1 MPKVGSHNPQA
12 KDAGSWKNWSKFWAK
27 HGGVWKR
34 PVSVFVKS
42 GGSWVEVWDE
52 APVITNVTTSY
63 VVDTSDPFAPNTTYY
78 KNFTVSANG
87 FQTTLVGNGGNPF
100 FGVTISQPT
109 IAVDN
114 TVNVTTY
121 FAWFGTYDPAMM
133 HTVTATNA
141 SGSVTV

>member
-34 PVSVFVKS
+34 PLSVFVKS

-52 APVITNVTTSY
+52 TPVITNVSTYYT
-63 VVDTSDPFAPNTTYY
+63 VDTSDPFIPVTFYY

-87 FQTTLVGNGGNPF
+87 FETTLSSNF
-100 FGVTISQPT
+100 TGVNFSQSVV
-109 IAVDN
+109 AVDG
-114 TVNVTTY
+114 TVFVTSSRGWIGEY
-121 FAWFGTYDPAMM
+121 NPANM